1 MDSTEAYPPR
11 APRLDV
17 RAPIDLRSRA
27 LGQWAEGWTINISR
41 SGVLFAMQ
49 GNAARP
55 GEDLEFVIHL
65 SRGAFDGPGAP
76 LLPDLFC
83 RGRVIRTDTDDRGD
97 AIVAASIR
105 RQWLRERKR

>member
-1 MDSTEAYPPR
+1 MDITEASPPR
-11 APRLDV
+11 APRLAI
-17 RAPIDLRSRA
+17 RAPIDLRSLA
-27 LGQWAEGWTINISR
+27 IGHWTEGWTINISR
-41 SGVLFAMQ
+41 SGVLFAMDRE
-49 GNAARP
+49 AARP

-83 RGRVIRTDTDDRGD
+83 RGRVVRTESGEQGR

-105 RQWLRERKR
+105 RQWLREKRR

>member
-1 MDSTEAYPPR
+1 MDIPETYPPR
-11 APRLDV
+11 APRLAV

-27 LGQWAEGWTINISR
+27 VGQWTEGWTINISR
-41 SGVLFAMQ
+41 SGVLFAMD
-49 GNAARP
+49 GGTARA

-83 RGRVIRTDTDDRGD
+83 RGRIVRTETNDEGV
-97 AIVAASIR
+97 ALVAASIR